1 MEKIR
6 SLKYVQSELIVKYS
20 KLLNGS
26 PYILTF
32 TKTDGFFLYN
42 ELENIGLKFTKEH
55 KQKIWKSVNESV
67 NVWYTG
73 TNEHGPNNQQA
84 MVEAKHRIFKTWIE
98 GHIEKQSDIKE
109 VLNNLIKTEAK

>member
-6 SLKYVQSELIVKYS
+6 SLKFVQSELIVKYS
-20 KLLNGS
+20 KLLKGS

-55 KQKIWKSVNESV
+55 KQKIWKAVNESSK
-67 NVWYTG
+67 VWYTG
-73 TNEHGPNNQQA
+73 TNKDGPNNQQA
-84 MVEAKHRIFKTWIE
+84 MVEAKHRIFKAWIE

-109 VLNNLIKTEAK
+109 VLQDLIKNEAK